1 LSNRSL
7 RILKIGG
14 AVITD
19 KTKGVTNR
27 AKMEEIRRIAEEISR
42 IPDRLI
48 LVHGVGSFGHPHV
61 EKYDLLHRVHPLGL
75 AETHASCRELN
86 LMICRELMA
95 RGVPAISVSPFN
107 AFSIENDRFTVPL
120 ELIQQL
126 VDNGMVPVLHGDMVA
141 GDGQY
146 RVISGDKIVE
156 MLANGLGADRVGFAT
171 DTPLLI
177 EDKVMDELSREELQ
191 KILDKIGDAGNKS
204 DVTGGMRGKLEAILR
219 IGCEVAVFQANPG
232 AIEKFL
238 RGERVGTIIR

>member
-1 LSNRSL
+1 MSIERL

-19 KTKGVTNR
+19 KTRGVTNKAR
-27 AKMEEIRRIAEEISR
+27 TEEIKRIVEEISGV
-42 IPDRLI
+42 PGRLI

-61 EKYDLLHRVHPLGL
+61 EKYDLLNRLHPIGL

-107 AFSIENDRFTVPL
+107 AFSIRNDEFEAPL
-120 ELIQQL
+120 GFIQQL
-126 VDNGMVPVLHGDMVA
+126 VNDGIVPVLHGDMVA
-141 GDGQY
+141 GEGRY

-156 MLANGLGADRVGFAT
+156 MLANGLGAERVGFAT

-177 EDKVMDELSREELQ
+177 DGEVREELPRDDLG
-191 KILDKIGDAGNKS
+191 KILDKIGDAGEKS

-219 IGCEVAVFQANPG
+219 IKCEVAVFQAKPG

-238 RGERVGTIIR
+238 RGERVGTTIR

>member
-1 LSNRSL
+1 MSSSL

-19 KTKGVTNR
+19 KTKGVMNR
-27 AKMEEIRRIAEEISR
+27 AKADQIRRIAEEISR
-42 IPDRLI
+42 MADGLI

-61 EKYDLLHRVHPLGL
+61 EKYGLLHRLHPLGL

-86 LMICRELMA
+86 LMICRELME

-107 AFSIENDRFTVPL
+107 AFSVEKDEFTAPL
-120 ELIQQL
+120 ALIQQL
-126 VDNGMVPVLHGDMVA
+126 VDDGIVPVLHGDMVA
-141 GDGQY
+141 GKGKY
-146 RVISGDKIVE
+146 KVISGDKIVE
-156 MLANGLGADRVGFAT
+156 MLANGLGAERVGFAT

-177 EDKVMDELSREELQ
+177 DGEVVEELTRDELGRTLG
-191 KILDKIGDAGNKS
+191 KIGDAGGKS

-219 IGCEVAVFQANPG
+219 IKCEVAVFQAKPG

-238 RGERVGTIIR
+238 RGERIGTIIR